1 MSCYICP
8 HLMTTAAGKNH
19 AVVFILGVTK
29 GYLKDNFKV
38 KIERIAIESNN
49 ISLHSEQSQL
59 GHENSP

>member
-1 MSCYICP
+1 
-8 HLMTTAAGKNH
+8 MTTAAGKNH